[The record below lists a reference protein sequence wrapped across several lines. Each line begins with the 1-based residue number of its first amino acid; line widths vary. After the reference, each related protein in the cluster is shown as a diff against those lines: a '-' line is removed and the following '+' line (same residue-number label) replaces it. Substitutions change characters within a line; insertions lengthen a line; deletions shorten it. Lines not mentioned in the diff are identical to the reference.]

1 MRKGKVNIVVYYSFF
16 LCVVFGDEIV
26 VEEFIVEFDD
36 IFVKIIFFNVR
47 CVYYSYLIIKVS
59 LKFKEILKGILWNK
73 LYIFVIFIVIG
84 KLVDEMFGF
93 FFYWVVNVFELVF
106 F

>member
-36 IFVKIIFFNVR
+36 VFVKIIFFNVR

-73 LYIFVIFIVIG
+73 LCIFVVFIVIG

>member
-1 MRKGKVNIVVYYSFF
+1 MIVVQNCNVNIVEEKCKILRKGKVNIVVYYSFF

-47 CVYYSYLIIKVS
+47 CVYYSYLIMKVS
-59 LKFKEILKGILWNK
+59 LKFKEILKGIL
-73 LYIFVIFIVIG
+73 
-84 KLVDEMFGF
+84 
-93 FFYWVVNVFELVF
+93 
-106 F
+106 